1 MSSSLVTVHNQTENV
16 YIQHRNNGE
25 KSWIGLNDRSVE
37 GSFVWTNKELSSFR
51 FWARNQP
58 NNWKNEDCVHTLV
71 PGTDIPGTMYRA
83 ITATTSLALPV
94 IFKITFY
101 EITKIVGAL
110 WLAERSVCMRVCKHG
125 FEVKMSCFSRT
136 NHASKIWKRFLS
148 SKLDKFTLFN
158 HSFVGWNLEH
168 LYKQTV
174 SILFSLKLTF

>member
-1 MSSSLVTVHNQTENV
+1 MKTA
-16 YIQHRNNGE
+16 YI
-25 KSWIGLNDRSVE
+25 L
-37 GSFVWTNKELSSFR
+37 
-51 FWARNQP
+51 
-58 NNWKNEDCVHTLV
+58 LV

-148 SKLDKFTLFN
+148 SKLDKFTFYITIP
-158 HSFVGWNLEH
+158 SSAETWNIF
-168 LYKQTV
+168 TN
-174 SILFSLKLTF
+174 KLCQFYFRLSWHFKGEKSVFWKASVFKTRTEYARKPSCTRLCDW

>member
-1 MSSSLVTVHNQTENV
+1 MKTVCT
-16 YIQHRNNGE
+16 
-25 KSWIGLNDRSVE
+25 L
-37 GSFVWTNKELSSFR
+37 
-51 FWARNQP
+51 
-58 NNWKNEDCVHTLV
+58 LV
-71 PGTDIPGTMYRA
+71 PGVDIPGTMYRA

-158 HSFVGWNLEH
+158 HSFVGWNLENR
-168 LYKQTV
+168 YKESESFFFRLSWHFKRQKSVFCKASFCKTRADYACKT
-174 SILFSLKLTF
+174 SWTRFCDW

>member
-1 MSSSLVTVHNQTENV
+1 MKTA
-16 YIQHRNNGE
+16 YI
-25 KSWIGLNDRSVE
+25 L
-37 GSFVWTNKELSSFR
+37 
-51 FWARNQP
+51 
-58 NNWKNEDCVHTLV
+58 LV

-101 EITKIVGAL
+101 EITKIAGAL

-158 HSFVGWNLEH
+158 HSFVGWNLENR
-168 LYKQTV
+168 YKQAV
-174 SILFSLKLTF
+174 STFFRLSWHFKREKSVFWKASFCKTRTDYACKPSCTRLCDW